1 MNGHVRARVTDW
13 IGKDFNSSQRDI
25 PAGQQVWVEDGALAT
40 HGEVAA
46 YDREGRL
53 LYWLPGGSL
62 TYAGCSSNVASTA
75 STSRSSAS
83 VRKPG
88 M

>member
-1 MNGHVRARVTDW
+1 MNGHVGAHVTDW

-40 HGEVAA
+40 HGDVAA

-62 TYAGCSSNVASTA
+62 TYA
-75 STSRSSAS
+75 
-83 VRKPG
+83 
-88 M
+88 

>member
-40 HGEVAA
+40 HGDIAA
-46 YDREGRL
+46 YDHEGRL
-53 LYWLPGGSL
+53 LYRLPAGSL
-62 TYAGCSSNVASTA
+62 TYA
-75 STSRSSAS
+75 
-83 VRKPG
+83 
-88 M
+88 